1 MKSKVSNDIRGW
13 QQWHCLIRVSV
24 RYSPTMITSLCLA
37 PLCLRYDVTS
47 SYVGTSA
54 ISYISL
60 FLHSYMD
67 LLVFLSLLLRRKLLL
82 NPAGQEQKK
91 TKKGLCQCLHSD
103 TSVCTLKLAAVQFDL
118 WSIQCLGKHL
128 RSSMSN
134 TSYCIVQLGFY
145 ESCLCCRWKQNRVAL
160 GQTTSL
166 DITLKRLIHI
176 FPWCQGWVHFNFLL
190 LWRGYTYL
198 SEKVAR
204 SLIKL
209 WVTHPCLFF
218 THVLILMVS

>member
-1 MKSKVSNDIRGW
+1 MALPDKGFCSLLTYDDH
-13 QQWHCLIRVSV
+13 QSV
-24 RYSPTMITSLCLA
+24 F
-37 PLCLRYDVTS
+37 S
-47 SYVGTSA
+47 STLPSVWR
-54 ISYISL
+54 
-60 FLHSYMD
+60 D
-67 LLVFLSLLLRRKLLL
+67 LLVRRHVSHIIHFTLLALVHGLVGLFVS
-82 NPAGQEQKK
+82 PAETKASPEPSWTRKK
-91 TKKGLCQCLHSD
+91 TKKKGLCQCLHSD

-160 GQTTSL
+160 GQTASL

>member
-82 NPAGQEQKK
+82 NPAGQEKKQKK
-91 TKKGLCQCLHSD
+91 KACVSVYIQTRVYAHLNLQLCNSIYGQF
-103 TSVCTLKLAAVQFDL
+103 SVLA
-118 WSIQCLGKHL
+118 
-128 RSSMSN
+128 N
-134 TSYCIVQLGFY
+134 TSAAPCPIPHIVLCSSVFMKAVFAVG
-145 ESCLCCRWKQNRVAL
+145 ESR
-160 GQTTSL
+160 T
-166 DITLKRLIHI
+166 
-176 FPWCQGWVHFNFLL
+176 
-190 LWRGYTYL
+190 
-198 SEKVAR
+198 E
-204 SLIKL
+204 
-209 WVTHPCLFF
+209 
-218 THVLILMVS
+218 